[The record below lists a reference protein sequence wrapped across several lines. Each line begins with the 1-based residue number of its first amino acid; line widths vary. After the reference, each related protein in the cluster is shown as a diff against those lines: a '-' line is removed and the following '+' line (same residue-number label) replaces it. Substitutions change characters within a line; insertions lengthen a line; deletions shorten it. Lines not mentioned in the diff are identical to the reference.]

1 MTGFCDPIRYSQRE
15 LLERDRNA
23 SKFFKKK
30 KDKKYQN
37 CFCASILLS
46 LSLLPEQVFFYR

>member
-1 MTGFCDPIRYSQRE
+1 MTGFCGPVRYSQHE

-30 KDKKYQN
+30 KRKRNIK
-37 CFCASILLS
+37 IL
-46 LSLLPEQVFFYR
+46 